1 MIGRVRAAFGASE
14 SSPEARIAQLKA
26 LLAEARTD
34 ADAWKSKA
42 AHKTASLDDLAAR
55 LKAIEGELEDL
66 RARASIFRR
75 EAPSP
80 AILRQSFAQR
90 WHTFRARASAPQPV
104 EREQRLMAASAA
116 YREALE
122 TGAAGLGAETHR
134 MSLEGLTWW
143 VPVQDSV
150 LGSGDEWLEKQR
162 FPYHGILQTREL
174 AVGGIMLDL
183 GANIGRM
190 AIPRVILGD
199 VTAVYCAEPDPV
211 SYRCLASNVID
222 NGLRGFV
229 MPDQTAIGD
238 TNGTVVLRR
247 AGATGGFHVVPG
259 ATVSASMVEV
269 PSTTLDAWVDRL
281 GIDLDAVTFIKVDV
295 EGYERRLV
303 RGATRVLTKRHIVWQ
318 MEIKPAGLR
327 AAGDEPSALYADLA
341 GAFTHF
347 IDLNRRAAGARVRP
361 IAELAEALAYIEPR
375 DKTDI
380 LLFVTV

>member
-1 MIGRVRAAFGASE
+1 VIGRVRAAFGAGA
-14 SSPEARIAQLKA
+14 SSPEERVAQLKA
-26 LLAEARTD
+26 QLAEAR
-34 ADAWKSKA
+34 ADVEAWKGKA

-55 LKAIEGELEDL
+55 LKVMEAEVEDL

-80 AILRQSFAQR
+80 AIVRQSFAQR
-90 WHTFRARASAPQPV
+90 WRTFRARASASEPT
-104 EREQRLMAASAA
+104 EREARLIGASAA
-116 YREALE
+116 YRQALE
-122 TGAAGLGAETHR
+122 HGASALGAETHQ

-199 VTAVYCAEPDPV
+199 VSAVYCAEPDPV
-211 SYRCLASNVID
+211 SFRCLASNVID

-229 MPDQTAIGD
+229 
-238 TNGTVVLRR
+238 VLRR
-247 AGATGGFHVVPG
+247 AGASGGFHVVPG
-259 ATVSASMVEV
+259 ATVSDSMIEV
-269 PSTTLDAWVDRL
+269 PSTTLDAWVERL

-303 RGATRVLTKRHIVWQ
+303 RGASRVLACRHIVWQ

-327 AAGDEPSALYADLA
+327 SAGDEPSELYADLA
-341 GAFTHF
+341 HAFTHF

-361 IAELAEALAYIEPR
+361 IAELADALAYIEPR

-380 LLFVTV
+380 LLFVTA